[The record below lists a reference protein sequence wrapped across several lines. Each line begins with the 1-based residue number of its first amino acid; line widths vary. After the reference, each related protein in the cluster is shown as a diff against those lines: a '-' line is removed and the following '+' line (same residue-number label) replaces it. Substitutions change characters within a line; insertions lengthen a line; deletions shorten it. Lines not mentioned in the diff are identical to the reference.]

1 MVKQRKRVVRRK
13 RRGKG
18 LVSMIKT
25 HKGKLIGLTALG
37 AALLANQYN
46 APPGLQLGRR
56 HPYYM

>member
-1 MVKQRKRVVRRK
+1 
-13 RRGKG
+13 
-18 LVSMIKT
+18 MIKA